1 MVDEGV
7 NLIPAVSAKTF
18 SVEETR
24 SLASLLSKVFQAGD
38 VVVLSGDLGAGKTAF
53 TQGLGLGLGV
63 EHPVTSPTFTLANK
77 YEGELTLNHLDVYR
91 LEHFQEVEELGL
103 SELIDSNSLTV
114 IEWGNVISSVLT
126 EGYLEISLS
135 LGESL
140 DERTIEF
147 RLIGQQWVGR
157 ESELVSLVSSFSKES
172 RG

>member
-1 MVDEGV
+1 MADEGV

-140 DERTIEF
+140 DERTIEC

>member
-1 MVDEGV
+1 MVEEGV

-53 TQGLGLGLGV
+53 TQGLGLALGV

>member
-1 MVDEGV
+1 MVEEGV
-7 NLIPAVSAKTF
+7 NLIPAVSGKTF

-24 SLASLLSKVFQAGD
+24 SLASLLSKVFEAGD

-157 ESELVSLVSSFSKES
+157 ESELVSLVSLFSKES

>member
-1 MVDEGV
+1 MVEEGV
-7 NLIPAVSAKTF
+7 NLIPAVSGKTF

-63 EHPVTSPTFTLANK
+63 EHPVTSPTFTLVNK
-77 YEGELTLNHLDVYR
+77 YEGELILNHLDVYR

>member
-1 MVDEGV
+1 MVEERV
-7 NLIPAVSAKTF
+7 NLTPAISAKTF

-114 IEWGNVISSVLT
+114 IEWGDVISSVLT

-135 LGESL
+135 HGENL
-140 DERTIEF
+140 EERNIEF

-157 ESELVSLVSSFSKES
+157 ESELILSLIHI
-172 RG
+172 

>member
-1 MVDEGV
+1 MVEEEA
-7 NLIPAVSAKTF
+7 NFTSAISAKTS

-24 SLASLLSKVFQAGD
+24 HLASLLKKVFQAGD

-77 YEGELTLNHLDVYR
+77 YEGELILNHLDVYR

>member
-1 MVDEGV
+1 MVEEGV

-77 YEGELTLNHLDVYR
+77 YEGELILNHLDVYR

-172 RG
+172 GG

>member
-1 MVDEGV
+1 MVEEGV

-38 VVVLSGDLGAGKTAF
+38 VVVLSGDLGAGKSAF

>member
-1 MVDEGV
+1 MVEEGV
-7 NLIPAVSAKTF
+7 NLIPAVSGKTF

-157 ESELVSLVSSFSKES
+157 DSDLDSLVSSFSQES

>member
-1 MVDEGV
+1 MADEGV

>member
-1 MVDEGV
+1 MADEGV

-157 ESELVSLVSSFSKES
+157 ESELVSLVSSFSKKS

>member
-77 YEGELTLNHLDVYR
+77 YEGELILNHLDVYR

>member
-1 MVDEGV
+1 MVEEGV
-7 NLIPAVSAKTF
+7 NLIPAVSGKTF

-53 TQGLGLGLGV
+53 TQGLGLALGV

>member
-1 MVDEGV
+1 MVEEEA
-7 NLIPAVSAKTF
+7 NFTSAISAKTS

-24 SLASLLSKVFQAGD
+24 HLASLLKKVFQAGD

-53 TQGLGLGLGV
+53 TQGLGVALGI
-63 EHPVTSPTFTLANK
+63 EHPITSPTFTLANK
-77 YEGELTLNHLDVYR
+77 YDGELTLNHLDVYR

-114 IEWGNVISSVLT
+114 IEWGDVISSVLT

-135 LGESL
+135 LGMSL
-140 DERTIEF
+140 DDRIIEF
-147 RLIGQQWVGR
+147 FLIGQQWLDR
-157 ESELVSLVSSFSKES
+157 EAELIALVSSFSMEI

>member
-1 MVDEGV
+1 MVEEGV
-7 NLIPAVSAKTF
+7 NLIPAVSGKTF

-77 YEGELTLNHLDVYR
+77 YEGELILNHLDVYR

-157 ESELVSLVSSFSKES
+157 ESELVSLVSSFSKKS

>member
-1 MVDEGV
+1 MVEEGV
-7 NLIPAVSAKTF
+7 NLIPAVSGKTF

-77 YEGELTLNHLDVYR
+77 YEGEITLNHLDVYR

>member
-1 MVDEGV
+1 MVEEEA
-7 NLIPAVSAKTF
+7 NFTSAISAKTS

-24 SLASLLSKVFQAGD
+24 HLASLLKKVFQAGD

-53 TQGLGLGLGV
+53 TQGLGVALGI
-63 EHPVTSPTFTLANK
+63 EHPITSPTFTLANK
-77 YEGELTLNHLDVYR
+77 YDGELTLNHLDVYR

-114 IEWGNVISSVLT
+114 IEWGDVISSVLT

-135 LGESL
+135 LGMSL
-140 DERTIEF
+140 DDRIIEF
-147 RLIGQQWVGR
+147 FLIGQQWLDR
-157 ESELVSLVSSFSKES
+157 EAELIALVSSFSMKI

>member
-1 MVDEGV
+1 MVEEGV
-7 NLIPAVSAKTF
+7 NLIPAVSGKTF

-53 TQGLGLGLGV
+53 TQGLGLGLGG

>member
-1 MVDEGV
+1 MVEEGV

-24 SLASLLSKVFQAGD
+24 SLASLLSKVYQAGD

-53 TQGLGLGLGV
+53 TQGLGLALGV

>member
-1 MVDEGV
+1 MVEEGV
-7 NLIPAVSAKTF
+7 NLTPTISAKTF

-24 SLASLLSKVFQAGD
+24 DLASFLSKVFQAGD

-53 TQGLGLGLGV
+53 TQGLGLALGV
-63 EHPVTSPTFTLANK
+63 EHPITSPTFTLANK

-157 ESELVSLVSSFSKES
+157 ESELVSLVSSFSKEC

>member
-1 MVDEGV
+1 MVEEGV
-7 NLIPAVSAKTF
+7 NLIPAVSGKTF

-77 YEGELTLNHLDVYR
+77 YEGELILNHLDVYR

-172 RG
+172 GG

>member
-1 MVDEGV
+1 MVEEGV
-7 NLIPAVSAKTF
+7 NLTPAISAKTF

-157 ESELVSLVSSFSKES
+157 ESELVSLVSSFFKES

>member
-77 YEGELTLNHLDVYR
+77 YEGEITLNHLDVYR

>member
-77 YEGELTLNHLDVYR
+77 YEGEITLNHLDVYR

-114 IEWGNVISSVLT
+114 IEWGTVISSVLT